1 MLSWGLRVIPAIAV
15 LRAAVVTPEALA
27 QTNPSVAFFYGKPVP
42 VAELGRFDWVVV
54 EPDHLAAR
62 GLDELHRAGVTVFAY
77 LSMGEAAPASVDA
90 VSILGRNAPWGSVV
104 VDPRSAGWRARI
116 HARVDALSARGFAG
130 LFLDTLDSYAMVL
143 RDSARGAAATAMASL
158 IREIALRHPGMKLF
172 FNRGFELLDD
182 VGSRASAVA
191 AESLLYGWDAAGKR
205 YIEVPA
211 ADRAWLTDK
220 LADVARRFGVPIV
233 VIDYLPESRRDDA
246 RAAARRIQSMG
257 FVPWIATPAL
267 DTLGVGAVHGP
278 IERVLLLHDGAEPR
292 SPVIDLIAERLQ
304 ALGCAVDYLDV
315 RRGLPRE
322 RTGRR
327 AAIVTWFSDDDL
339 PEAIGY
345 PRWLARQL
353 DAGSRLAMFGRPG
366 FPAWQPLLGKLGLAA
381 APTGHAR
388 AVRVVRR
395 DALIGAEAEPALRS
409 RGLLRWHAVGPE
421 VSVHLRIEDA
431 DRHPIDPVVTAP
443 WGGLA
448 LQPYLLEMGY
458 QGRARWIV
466 DPTAFLRAA
475 LGITAS
481 GDQARC
487 VPDAGGGR
495 R

>member
-15 LRAAVVTPEALA
+15 VIGPAALA
-27 QTNPSVAFFYGKPVP
+27 QGNPSVAFFYGKPVP
-42 VAELGRFDWVVV
+42 VAELGRFDWAVV
-54 EPDHLAAR
+54 EPDHVAAR
-62 GLDELHRAGVTVFAY
+62 DLDELHRAGVTVFAY
-77 LSMGEAAPASVDA
+77 LSLGETARDA
-90 VSILGRNAPWGSVV
+90 IDAGSILGRNAAWGSVV
-104 VDPRSAGWRARI
+104 VDPRSAAWRARI
-116 HARVDALSARGFAG
+116 LARVDALSARGFAG
-130 LFLDTLDSYAMVL
+130 LFLDTLDSYAIVL
-143 RDSARGAAATAMASL
+143 RDGARGAAAAAMAGL
-158 IREIALRHPGMKLF
+158 ITAIAQRHPEMKLF

-220 LADVARRFGVPIV
+220 LAEVARRFGVPIV

-267 DTLGVGAVHGP
+267 DTLGVGAIHGP
-278 IERVLLLHDGAEPR
+278 IERLLLVHDGAEPR

-339 PEAIGY
+339 PEALGY

-353 DAGSRLAMFGRPG
+353 DAGSRIAMFGRPG
-366 FPAWQPLLGKLGLAA
+366 FPAWQPLLDKLGLAA
-381 APTGHAR
+381 ATGNAR
-388 AVRVVRR
+388 AARVVRR
-395 DALIGAEAEPALRS
+395 DALIGAEAQPALRS
-409 RGLLRWHAVGPE
+409 RGLLRWRAVGSE

-431 DRHPIDPVVTAP
+431 DGRPIDPVVTAP

-466 DPTAFLRAA
+466 DPTAFLRTA
-475 LGITAS
+475 LGITGS
-481 GDQARC
+481 GEQAPC
-487 VPDAGGGR
+487 VPDAGGGQS
-495 R
+495 